1 MASFTVWTL
10 IRPHREGG
18 FLVSVS
24 AIALRS
30 DDIRSASGDYVSDRR
45 ATLDDARTAGARL
58 AGHLIA
64 AIEGRGDYVVSRD
77 TTIDVSDLQP
87 RD

>member
-1 MASFTVWTL
+1 MGSFTVWTL

-30 DDIRSASGDYVSDRR
+30 DVRTQPGDYASDRCP
-45 ATLDDARTAGARL
+45 TLGEASAAGAHL
-58 AGHLIA
+58 ASHLIA
-64 AIEGRGDYVVSRD
+64 AIEGRGDDVVSRD

-87 RD
+87 RK